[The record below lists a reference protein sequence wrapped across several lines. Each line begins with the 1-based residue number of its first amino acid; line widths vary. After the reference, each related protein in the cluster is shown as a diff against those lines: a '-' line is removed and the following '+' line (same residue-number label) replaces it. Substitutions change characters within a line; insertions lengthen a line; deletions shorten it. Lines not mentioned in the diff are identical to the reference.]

1 MPSEKAL
8 FKHEIERKAM
18 PSLSVV
24 VQPKPNS
31 PIKKQTLTLFL
42 VAKSSL
48 KWPSSRGESFESEG
62 TDVLI
67 EGKQR
72 GACRENMGFD
82 EEGRPPKTVEELS
95 AHIIDHCEQSSPA
108 DVGGSEL
115 SLTLG
120 KVVCLEP

>member
-1 MPSEKAL
+1 
-8 FKHEIERKAM
+8 M
-18 PSLSVV
+18 PSLSEV

-31 PIKKQTLTLFL
+31 PIKKRTLTLFL
-42 VAKSSL
+42 EGSPR

-82 EEGRPPKTVEELS
+82 EEGRPPKSV
-95 AHIIDHCEQSSPA
+95 
-108 DVGGSEL
+108 
-115 SLTLG
+115 
-120 KVVCLEP
+120 